1 MTNTLF
7 SDNCIITAYFVWGGG
22 GGVELVESGF
32 FVLFQTPQKKCHK
45 NVLTSIGIKGKYSLT
60 EWSRGMEFPVS

>member
-1 MTNTLF
+1 MTNTLL
-7 SDNCIITAYFVWGGG
+7 SENCIITAYFFG

-32 FVLFQTPQKKCHK
+32 FVLFQTPKTKCHK

-60 EWSRGMEFPVS
+60 EWSRGMKFPIS